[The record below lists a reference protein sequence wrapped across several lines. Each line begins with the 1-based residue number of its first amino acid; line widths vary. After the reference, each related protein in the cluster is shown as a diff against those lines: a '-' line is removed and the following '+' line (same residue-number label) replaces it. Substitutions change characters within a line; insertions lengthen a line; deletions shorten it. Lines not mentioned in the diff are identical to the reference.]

1 MPIEKSIAQNKNKN
15 DANAKADIV
24 VLSKEPKTD
33 ACVELSQK
41 LQINTVKNQRT
52 AVKAEIN

>member
-15 DANAKADIV
+15 EAYAKADIV

-33 ACVELSQK
+33 ACLELSQK
-41 LQINTVKNQRT
+41 LQIKAAKNQRT